1 MVNFGYF
8 LSGSVQVQLPIEDL
22 NQVLFCVSV
31 LLIATLAYI
40 LFIQSLPV
48 QPHANQRLA
57 LRYFS
62 WFFIVGFAAFTLFC
76 VRYMGWYGVS
86 VIGGNLLYLSSIY
99 LFYFGVRARYQ
110 QAMTWSFLVWPLVH
124 VTLLS
129 LCMAYFSLIQDDM
142 YMRLPIFLASM
153 CLPLVLSFSTIRTY
167 GIATNL
173 GDRILKLSV
182 LVALLTLPAL
192 YPLFSFIIKPDH
204 FSQVLVTT
212 LVSLTL
218 ETLCVGGLAISY
230 IYDLI
235 DKLRHDAHT
244 DKLTGAKN
252 RRYFFRFAP
261 PLVQQMHAQKKPV
274 CLVIVDI
281 DHFKKVN
288 DQYGHQ
294 IGDAVLQH
302 FAAILLRQLKLG
314 DLLVRYGGE
323 EFALLLP
330 DCALSQ
336 TVQRIHQFQTELQR
350 QPLLLS
356 SLQLP
361 HVSNSMESHANS
373 QSIALTASFGV
384 TQIQVGG
391 DLDQA
396 FKQADAALYQAKQ
409 NGRNRIEIA

>member
-1 MVNFGYF
+1 MP
-8 LSGSVQVQLPIEDL
+8 LQVADL
-22 NQVLFCVSV
+22 NLVLFCVSV

-48 QPHANQRLA
+48 QPQANQRIA

-62 WFFIVGFAAFTLFC
+62 WFFVTGFAAFALFC
-76 VRYMGWYGVS
+76 LRYLGWHATS
-86 VIGGNLLYLSSIY
+86 VVGANFLYLSSMY

-110 QAMTWSFLVWPLVH
+110 QAIDRQFLVWPILHLV
-124 VTLLS
+124 
-129 LCMAYFSLIQDDM
+129 CMTSFMLYFSVIQNDM
-142 YMRLPIFLASM
+142 YIRLPIFLASM
-153 CLPLVLSFSTIRTY
+153 CLPLILSFSTIRTF
-167 GIATNL
+167 GLMTNL
-173 GDRILKLSV
+173 GDRILQLSV
-182 LVALLTLPAL
+182 LLAMLTLPTL
-192 YPLFSFIIKPDH
+192 YPLFSFIIRPDD

-261 PLVQQMHAQKKPV
+261 PLLQKMHAQKKPV
-274 CLVIVDI
+274 CLVVVDI

-302 FAAILLRQLKLG
+302 FAAILLRQLKSS

-323 EFALLLP
+323 EFAWLLP
-330 DCALSQ
+330 DCAISSA
-336 TVQRIHQFQTELQR
+336 VQRIHQFQTELQR
-350 QPLLLS
+350 QPLRLS
-356 SLQLP
+356 AHNTVLSASAADTD
-361 HVSNSMESHANS
+361 VDANS
-373 QSIALTASFGV
+373 IGLTASFGV
-384 TQIQVGG
+384 TQIQQAG

-409 NGRNRIEIA
+409 SGRNRLEIA

>member
-1 MVNFGYF
+1 
-8 LSGSVQVQLPIEDL
+8 VQLQTADINL
-22 NQVLFCVSV
+22 VLFSISV

-48 QPHANQRLA
+48 QPHASQRTA

-62 WFFIVGFAAFTLFC
+62 WFFVTGFAAFVLFC
-76 VRYMGWYGVS
+76 LRYFGWYATSVVS
-86 VIGGNLLYLSSIY
+86 ANLLYLSSIY
-99 LFYFGVRARYQ
+99 LFYFGIRARYQ
-110 QAMTWSFLVWPLVH
+110 QPIHRHFLVWPLFHLALMSV
-124 VTLLS
+124 L
-129 LCMAYFSLIQDDM
+129 MWYFSFIHNDM
-142 YMRLPIFLASM
+142 YIRLPIFLASM
-153 CLPLVLSFSTIRTY
+153 CLPLLLSFSTIRQF
-167 GIATNL
+167 GLPSNL

-182 LVALLTLPAL
+182 LTALLTLPAL
-192 YPLFSFIIKPDH
+192 YPLFSFMLRPDH
-204 FSQVLVTT
+204 SSQILVTT

-261 PLVQQMHAQKKPV
+261 QILQQMRLQKKPV
-274 CLVIVDI
+274 CLVIIDI

-288 DQYGHQ
+288 DQHGHQ
-294 IGDAVLQH
+294 IGDLVLQH
-302 FAAILLRQLKLG
+302 FAAIILQQLKPA

-330 DCALSQ
+330 DCAISGAVLWIHRLQ
-336 TVQRIHQFQTELQR
+336 TQIQR
-350 QPLLLS
+350 QPLVQQLS
-356 SLQLP
+356 FAQPSLPLAEMPAEPATALP
-361 HVSNSMESHANS
+361 PL
-373 QSIALTASFGV
+373 SIPLTASFGV
-384 TQIQVGG
+384 TQIQPGV

-396 FKQADAALYQAKQ
+396 FKQADAALYQAKLA
-409 NGRNRIEIA
+409 GRNRLEIA

>member
-1 MVNFGYF
+1 M
-8 LSGSVQVQLPIEDL
+8 QLQTADINL
-22 NQVLFCVSV
+22 VLFSVSV

-48 QPHANQRLA
+48 QPHASQRTA

-62 WFFIVGFAAFTLFC
+62 WFFVTGFIAFALFC
-76 VRYMGWYGVS
+76 LRYFGWYAFS
-86 VIGGNLLYLSSIY
+86 VISANLFYLSSIY

-110 QAMTWSFLVWPLVH
+110 QPMHRRFLIWPLLHLWALAV
-124 VTLLS
+124 L
-129 LCMAYFSLIQDDM
+129 MWYFSLIHNDM
-142 YMRLPIFLASM
+142 YIRLPIFLVSM
-153 CLPLVLSFSTIRTY
+153 CLPLLLSFSTIREF
-167 GIATNL
+167 GLPSNL

-182 LVALLTLPAL
+182 LLALLTLPTL
-192 YPLFSFIIKPDH
+192 YPLFSYIIRPDH

-252 RRYFFRFAP
+252 RRYLFRFAP
-261 PLVQQMHAQKKPV
+261 PLLQQMHLHKKPV
-274 CLVIVDI
+274 CLVIIDI

-288 DQYGHQ
+288 DQHGHQ
-294 IGDAVLQH
+294 VGDLVLQH
-302 FAAILLRQLKLG
+302 FASLILQQLKPA

-330 DCALSQ
+330 DCPLSGA
-336 TVQRIHQFQTELQR
+336 VQWIHQLQSQIQR
-350 QPLLLS
+350 QPLIQQAAAS
-356 SLQLP
+356 STQASTETSDLP
-361 HVSNSMESHANS
+361 GLT
-373 QSIALTASFGV
+373 IPLTASFGV
-384 TQIQVGG
+384 TQILPGM

-396 FKQADAALYQAKQ
+396 FKQADAALYRAKLA
-409 NGRNRIEIA
+409 GRDRLEIG

>member
-1 MVNFGYF
+1 M
-8 LSGSVQVQLPIEDL
+8 QLQTADINL
-22 NQVLFCVSV
+22 VLFSVSV

-48 QPHANQRLA
+48 QPQASQRNA

-62 WFFIVGFAAFTLFC
+62 WFFVTGFVAFALFC
-76 VRYMGWYGVS
+76 LRYAGWYATS
-86 VIGGNLLYLSSIY
+86 VISANLFYLGSIY

-110 QAMTWSFLVWPLVH
+110 QQMHRQFLLWPLLH
-124 VTLLS
+124 LL
-129 LCMAYFSLIQDDM
+129 LLTVLMGYFSLVDNDM
-142 YMRLPIFLASM
+142 YIRLPIFLASM
-153 CLPLVLSFSTIRTY
+153 CLPLLLSFSTIRQF
-167 GIATNL
+167 GLASNL
-173 GDRILKLSV
+173 GDRILKFSV
-182 LVALLTLPAL
+182 LLALLTLPTL
-192 YPLFSFIIKPDH
+192 YPLFSLIIRPDH

-252 RRYFFRFAP
+252 RRYLFRVAP
-261 PLVQQMHAQKKPV
+261 PLLQQMQAQKKPI
-274 CLVIVDI
+274 CLVMIDI

-294 IGDAVLQH
+294 VGDLVLQH
-302 FAAILLRQLKLG
+302 FAGIIIRQLKPA

-330 DCALSQ
+330 DCPLSRA
-336 TVQRIHQFQTELQR
+336 VQWIHQLQLQILR
-350 QPLLLS
+350 QPLVQQATAAQETTS
-356 SLQLP
+356 STELEQIASSS
-361 HVSNSMESHANS
+361 VSDLT
-373 QSIALTASFGV
+373 IPLTASFGL
-384 TQIQVGG
+384 TQIQAGM
-391 DLDQA
+391 DLDLA

-409 NGRNRIEIA
+409 AGRNRLEIG

>member
-1 MVNFGYF
+1 M
-8 LSGSVQVQLPIEDL
+8 QLQTADINL
-22 NQVLFCVSV
+22 VLFSVSV

-48 QPHANQRLA
+48 QPHASQRTA

-62 WFFIVGFAAFTLFC
+62 WFFVTGFVAFALFC
-76 VRYMGWYGVS
+76 LRYFGWYSAS
-86 VIGGNLLYLSSIY
+86 VISANLFYLSSMY

-110 QAMTWSFLVWPLVH
+110 QPMHRKFLVWPLLH
-124 VTLLS
+124 LL
-129 LCMAYFSLIQDDM
+129 LLTALMAYFSLIHNDM
-142 YMRLPIFLASM
+142 YIRLPIFLASM
-153 CLPLVLSFSTIRTY
+153 CLPLLLSFSTIREF
-167 GIATNL
+167 GLQSNL

-182 LVALLTLPAL
+182 LLALLTLPTL
-192 YPLFSFIIKPDH
+192 YPLFSFIIRPDH

-230 IYDLI
+230 IFDLI

-252 RRYFFRFAP
+252 RRHFFRFAP
-261 PLVQQMHAQKKPV
+261 PLLQQMHAQKKPV

-288 DQYGHQ
+288 DQHGHQ
-294 IGDAVLQH
+294 VGDLVLQH
-302 FAAILLRQLKLG
+302 FSSIIIRQLKPA

-330 DCALSQ
+330 DCPLSGA
-336 TVQRIHQFQTELQR
+336 VQWIHQLQSEIKR
-350 QPLLLS
+350 QPLALLASQPEKSDAESELHS
-356 SLQLP
+356 SPQP
-361 HVSNSMESHANS
+361 IQN
-373 QSIALTASFGV
+373 IRLTASFGV
-384 TQIQVGG
+384 TEIKPGI

-396 FKQADAALYQAKQ
+396 FKQADAALYQAKLA
-409 NGRNRIEIA
+409 GRDRLEIG

>member
-1 MVNFGYF
+1 M
-8 LSGSVQVQLPIEDL
+8 SLPIAEL
-22 NQVLFCVSV
+22 NQILFCVSV

-62 WFFIVGFAAFTLFC
+62 WFFVLGFAAFTLFC
-76 VRYMGWYGVS
+76 LRYIGWYGVS
-86 VIGGNLLYLSSIY
+86 VIGANLLYLSSIY

-110 QAMTWSFLVWPLVH
+110 QTMNWPFLMWPLAH
-124 VTLLS
+124 LIFMSLS
-129 LCMAYFSLIQDDM
+129 MAYFSLIHDDM

-153 CLPLVLSFSTIRTY
+153 CLPLVLCFSTIRNY

-261 PLVQQMHAQKKPV
+261 PLLQQMHAQKSRCV
-274 CLVIVDI
+274 W
-281 DHFKKVN
+281 
-288 DQYGHQ
+288 
-294 IGDAVLQH
+294 
-302 FAAILLRQLKLG
+302 
-314 DLLVRYGGE
+314 
-323 EFALLLP
+323 
-330 DCALSQ
+330 
-336 TVQRIHQFQTELQR
+336 
-350 QPLLLS
+350 
-356 SLQLP
+356 
-361 HVSNSMESHANS
+361 
-373 QSIALTASFGV
+373 
-384 TQIQVGG
+384 
-391 DLDQA
+391 
-396 FKQADAALYQAKQ
+396 
-409 NGRNRIEIA
+409 

>member
-1 MVNFGYF
+1 MLLQVADVN
-8 LSGSVQVQLPIEDL
+8 L
-22 NQVLFCVSV
+22 VLFCVSI

-48 QPHANQRLA
+48 QPQANQRIA

-62 WFFIVGFAAFTLFC
+62 WFFVTGFVAFSLYC
-76 VRYMGWYGVS
+76 LRYLGWYLTSVVS
-86 VIGGNLLYLSSIY
+86 ANLLYLLSMY

-110 QAMTWSFLVWPLVH
+110 QPIDRNFLVWPVLH
-124 VTLLS
+124 MTLLT
-129 LCMAYFSLIQDDM
+129 LLMLYFSVFHNDM
-142 YMRLPIFLASM
+142 YIRLPIFLASM
-153 CLPLVLSFSTIRTY
+153 CLPLILSFSAIRTH
-167 GIATNL
+167 GLASNL
-173 GDRILKLSV
+173 GDRILQLSV
-182 LVALLTLPAL
+182 LIALLTLPTL
-192 YPLFSFIIKPDH
+192 YPLFSFLLKPDDL
-204 FSQVLVTT
+204 SQVLVTT

-218 ETLCVGGLAISY
+218 ETLCVGGLAMSY

-261 PLVQQMHAQKKPV
+261 PLLQQMHAQKQPV
-274 CLVIVDI
+274 CLVMIDI

-294 IGDAVLQH
+294 VGDALLQH
-302 FAAILLRQLKLG
+302 FASILLRGIKKT

-330 DCALSQ
+330 DCSLSRA
-336 TVQRIHQFQTELQR
+336 VQLIHQLQAQLKQT
-350 QPLLLS
+350 PLLIMA
-356 SLQLP
+356 QP
-361 HVSNSMESHANS
+361 TTQDVAAT
-373 QSIALTASFGV
+373 QQIALTASFGL
-384 TQIQVGG
+384 TQLQPDV

-396 FKQADAALYQAKQ
+396 FKHADAALYQAKQ
-409 NGRNRIEIA
+409 GGRDRLEIA